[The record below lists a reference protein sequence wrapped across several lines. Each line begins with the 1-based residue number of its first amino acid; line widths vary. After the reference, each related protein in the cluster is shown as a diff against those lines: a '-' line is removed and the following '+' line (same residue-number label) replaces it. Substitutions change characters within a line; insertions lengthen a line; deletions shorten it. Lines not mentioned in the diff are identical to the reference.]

1 MDDMAD
7 MAAQSSKLT
16 SSETAANEELA
27 LLRKDYAEASECAED
42 YALTRSDIRALKEES
57 GIDKIRH
64 KKRCH
69 CLMVNETMHTFAS
82 IA

>member
-42 YALTRSDIRALKEES
+42 YALTRSDIRALKERVES
-57 GIDKIRH
+57 IKFGIKS
-64 KKRCH
+64 
-69 CLMVNETMHTFAS
+69 VATAS
-82 IA
+82 W